1 MLRTIRML
9 INGKRDRISL
19 QGLFLTDIT
28 DTRNKELVSYRPS
41 SEEEQTRNNK
51 EKENEK
57 I

>member
-19 QGLFLTDIT
+19 SGLFLTDIT

-41 SEEEQTRNNK
+41 SKEEQTRNNK
-51 EKENEK
+51 ENKNDN
-57 I
+57 

>member
-19 QGLFLTDIT
+19 SGLFLTDIT

-51 EKENEK
+51 ENKNDN
-57 I
+57 